1 MWLKKI
7 KKFDQILL
15 IHSILINNL
24 NSSLESHLF
33 FSDGDVTLDAF
44 WDDANRNIQ
53 FLLLDLSMKRICT
66 AKSSISTDDIDL
78 VESVILELLDDR
90 I

>member
-1 MWLKKI
+1 MVKKDNI
-7 KKFDQILL
+7 INQIVL

-33 FSDGDVTLDAF
+33 FGDGDVTLDAF
-44 WDDANRNIQ
+44 GDDANRYIQ

-78 VESVILELLDDR
+78 VKPMILELLDNC